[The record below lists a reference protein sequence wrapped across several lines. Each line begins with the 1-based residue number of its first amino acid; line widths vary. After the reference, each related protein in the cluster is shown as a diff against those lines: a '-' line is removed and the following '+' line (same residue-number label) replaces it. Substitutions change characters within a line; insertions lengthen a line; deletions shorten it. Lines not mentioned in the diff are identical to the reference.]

1 MNVYVRSDC
10 NWGARWTPSYWI
22 PLLQHPLGECTML
35 RLLALRLPVLLAMVV
50 GIAVQAQAQNT
61 SNRYSDFSYLTSD
74 LRSLEQ
80 RVEDFITEVR
90 AGNRQAYKYV
100 TYETLEAAVVRLKR
114 EADNYRGFRGNQA
127 EVTDRTMT
135 YLVMTTASDEE
146 QARKTLARATLP
158 GIFNLDPRVRL
169 VATDWL
175 RGLRPDPSMQR
186 AVKLAVGVDV
196 EVIRYDHTR
205 NEFVFRAPR
214 ILETVASPYEYLREK
229 DLDWPTSFQVGGAG
243 PNNNEELL
251 YQGAPQL
258 RDGPNVNTTTGLS
271 ARRWGAFAPRYDQ
284 DRGYVPLTQAEM
296 DEVYKSYKEA
306 LELAEA
312 RAQARYGGD
321 VFAPELD
328 RYRRYPNES
337 TRDLEGVRRGA
348 GLLMEQSGQQGQ
360 MVPLGQGDKYIYLD
374 RFGHIVLGSPWT
386 ELTKL
391 DEYITRLVWWDKLKG
406 ANGRNV
412 ITYLSKD
419 TFSTLFRSIDG
430 EVPSSIPML
439 SFATNLPMI
448 ERDNAQV
455 TDRIVDTF
463 IVGLHRNPV
472 LSNKYVLLRALKDI
486 YVDKFG
492 VLDTTPAT
500 QQKINVAM
508 WEFRRE
514 ANRLDYVAGQILTA
528 ESITVGKRNP
538 AEWTPIGPVSQVQED
553 AEEETKFGF
562 CKPNDEIRASS
573 FRLISTSATNSSDN
587 TLEPKV
593 NIDDLF
599 RSRFYAYQRED
610 GSTITWYNNRTEW
623 TNRAAGKN
631 ITDKVDQITTPWI
644 YDYDQ
649 MTRAQAII
657 NGILVGDGEILRT
670 ALWKDVESAIIL
682 TLKRVQLM
690 YDINPA
696 GQGCAPGVVT
706 TFMDQ
711 LRTQDVVVRN
721 PAARQTDGR
730 AVAGAAGAGD
740 PALRS
745 MMFVNEEELARQG
758 KYALNTYTPEKRE
771 SIKQAALGAIFNRDP
786 RIRLTGMHFLRRIGP
801 DESML
806 DAIIRARSIAAGVDP
821 ARVEGETDDYLN
833 MFIDTNLYER
843 LDGRV
848 AAAGAPAGAADGN
861 PDYQPE
867 ILNRYRGVIPDEQLE
882 DKYKT
887 LVLDILHPAYTE
899 ENNEFQMGLR
909 TKLAAEQGDAKNVN
923 GLVRYFGLYQLKSPG
938 EELDKLYRFIQR
950 RRLVRAI
957 KRGDVNAIT
966 RMSRTDF
973 GILSEFIDD
982 EYAAR
987 VPFASFHTTTQD
999 RSGRTALPSKY
1010 AVFNEKD
1017 IAVIKRGVDST
1028 NFLVQKGTAE
1038 YLTQF
1043 YNFYTGFSPDSP
1055 VKKEIR
1061 DAMYFYKQ
1069 DDIVV
1074 EEFVLAFEGED
1085 PDGRAVI
1092 MAGTPLSRDLNPGG
1106 ERVYRTL
1113 PNNILMDI
1121 RDAVLDETYRLPDS
1135 LRAILGMITT
1145 RATEAGEPTDFTYTS
1160 RDQNATVRTDP
1171 EIPAG
1176 PQVTPPPSRP

>member
-1 MNVYVRSDC
+1 
-10 NWGARWTPSYWI
+10 
-22 PLLQHPLGECTML
+22 ML

-50 GIAVQAQAQNT
+50 GIAVQAQAQL
-61 SNRYSDFSYLTSD
+61 SNRYSDFSYLTND
-74 LRSLEQ
+74 LRSLDQ

-90 AGNRQAYKYV
+90 AGNRQAFKYV

-127 EVTDRTMT
+127 DVQDRTMT
-135 YLVMTTASDEE
+135 YFVMTTASDEE
-146 QARKTLARATLP
+146 QARKTLVRATLP

-196 EVIRYDHTR
+196 EVIRYDHSR

-214 ILETVASPYEYLREK
+214 ILETVASPYEYYREK

-258 RDGPNVNTTTGLS
+258 RDGPNVNTTTGLT
-271 ARRWGAFAPRYDQ
+271 ARRWGAFAPRYDA

-296 DEVYKSYKEA
+296 DEVYKSYAEA

-321 VFAPELD
+321 VYAPDLD

-348 GLLMEQSGQQGQ
+348 QLLMEQNGQAGQ
-360 MVPLGQGDKYIYLD
+360 MIPLGQGDKYIYLN
-374 RFGHIVLGSPWT
+374 RAGQLMLGSPWT

-406 ANGRNV
+406 PNGRNV

-439 SFATNLPMI
+439 SFATNMPMI
-448 ERDNAQV
+448 ERDNAAI
-455 TDRIVDTF
+455 TDRMTDTF

-500 QQKINVAM
+500 KQKINVAM

-514 ANRLDYVAGQILTA
+514 ANRLDLVAGRVLTA

-538 AEWTPIGPVSQVQED
+538 GEWQPIGPVVDVAQQAD
-553 AEEETKFGF
+553 DDRQFGF
-562 CKPNDEIRASS
+562 CTPNDEIRASS
-573 FRLISTSATNSSDN
+573 FRLISRAATNSADN

-599 RSRFYAYQRED
+599 RSRFYAYQRDD
-610 GSTITWYNNRTEW
+610 GSMVTWYSNRTEW
-623 TNRAAGKN
+623 TNRAANQN
-631 ITDKVDQITTPWI
+631 ILTDIDKISSRWI
-644 YDYDQ
+644 YDYEQ
-649 MTRAQAII
+649 MNRAQAII
-657 NGILVGDGEILRT
+657 DGILAGDGEILRT

-682 TLKRVQLM
+682 TLKRVQIM
-690 YDINPA
+690 FEINA
-696 GQGCAPGVVT
+696 NGQGCAPGIVT

-711 LRTQDVVVRN
+711 LRKQDVVVRN
-721 PAARQTDGR
+721 PAARQPDGR
-730 AVAGAAGAGD
+730 TTGRAAAAAPANGGD
-740 PALRS
+740 PALRP
-745 MMFVNEEELARQG
+745 MKFVDEYEMARQG
-758 KYALNTYTPEKRE
+758 KFGLNTYTPEKRE
-771 SIKQAALGAIFNRDP
+771 AIKQAALGAIFNRDP
-786 RIRLTGMHFLRRIGP
+786 RIRLSGIHFLRRIGP

-806 DAIIRARSIAAGVDP
+806 EAVIRARSIAAGVDP
-821 ARVEGETDDYLN
+821 ARVDSETDDYLN
-833 MFIDTNLYER
+833 MFIDTNIYER
-843 LDGRV
+843 LDGP
-848 AAAGAPAGAADGN
+848 GDN
-861 PDYQPE
+861 PDYLPE
-867 ILNRYRGVIPDEQLE
+867 IRNRYRGVIPDDQLKDA
-882 DKYKT
+882 DKN
-887 LVLDILHPAYTE
+887 LVLDVLHPAYTI
-899 ENNEFQMGLR
+899 ENNEFQRGLR
-909 TKLAAEQGDAKNVN
+909 TKLAAEQALPENAN
-923 GLVRYFGLYQLKSPG
+923 GLVNYFGVYQLKSPG

-987 VPFASFHTTTQD
+987 VPFISFHTTTQD
-999 RSGRTALPSKY
+999 RSAPGRALPSKY
-1010 AVFNEKD
+1010 AVFTEKD

-1038 YLTQF
+1038 FLNQF

-1121 RDAVLDETYRLPDS
+1121 RDSVLDETYRLPDS
-1135 LRAILGMITT
+1135 LRSILGMITS
-1145 RATEAGEPTDFTYTS
+1145 RATEAGDPTDFTYSS
-1160 RDQNATVRTDP
+1160 RNMDATVRSNP

-1176 PQVTPPPSRP
+1176 PQVNPPPSTTP